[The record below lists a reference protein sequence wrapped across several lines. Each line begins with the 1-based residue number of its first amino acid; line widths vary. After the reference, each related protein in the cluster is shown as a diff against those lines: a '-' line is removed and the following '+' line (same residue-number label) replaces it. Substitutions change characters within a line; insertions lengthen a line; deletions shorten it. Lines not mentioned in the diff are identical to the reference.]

1 MNISILKKYYF
12 RFITMGADIKTSKR
26 DLKKIKLFNLFTLA
40 WYILVIILLF
50 KSYFSSDQ
58 EYKTIVLHLIISG
71 VLIIAQLLHKKK
83 KFITA
88 RLLFI
93 FCVFV
98 VAFYYSNILSLGN
111 YSELYYFIA
120 SPICV
125 ILIDNK
131 YINYTVLAIAILLY
145 TIPNMFLDIYP
156 KGNHLIFIIINIVL
170 FFTYSA
176 SIKNEQALETK
187 TKELAVLSEFQ
198 SQFFINI
205 SHEIRTP
212 LTLIK
217 GQISN
222 LNTVLNKA
230 PEVIIIQKKLNK
242 QVLNIT
248 KIVDDVLDLAKM
260 ETSSFS
266 LNIQEVNITEV
277 IAKIYLSFES
287 VFKQKNINFIFFKD
301 DKNYIARVDIIY
313 LEKAINNIV
322 LNALKYTEQG
332 TVSLKLIKVKEKI
345 QIVIEDTGIGM
356 SEQDVKNI
364 CKRFYQVNNKI
375 NKSGGNGIG
384 LAFSN
389 EIIKHHKGELVIK
402 STLNEGSSF
411 KIILPLLR
419 VEKDKKNRALPLI
432 KIDKVNVTDK
442 EPVKEPVTKLTKKI
456 VLIVDDNFD
465 MRKYLKEILTTY
477 HCVEAE
483 NGLEALHIIENNVAI
498 DFIITD
504 YMMPKMDG
512 YDFIKALKEKGIEI
526 PILMLT
532 AKTDNENKL
541 GILKLG
547 IDDYLHKPF
556 EKEELLI
563 RIDNS
568 LKNYIKRDLFLKKRG
583 VIYSDNQKINQWINK
598 VREYIYNECGN
609 VNFVQADILEH
620 FSISKSSLYR
630 KIKSET
636 GLTPNEF
643 ITEIKLLKAR
653 EILEKNSNKS
663 LKSLSLDVGFL
674 HSFYF
679 SKLYEK
685 RFGNKPFVNNPD

>member
-1 MNISILKKYYF
+1 MQKKIMNISAALKKHYF
-12 RFITMGADIKTSKR
+12 RFIAMGADIKTSKR
-26 DLKKIKLFNLFTLA
+26 DLKKIRLFNLFILA
-40 WYILVIILLF
+40 WYILAIILII
-50 KSYFSSDQ
+50 KNYFSSDQ
-58 EYKTIVLHLIISG
+58 EYKSIVLHLVIIG
-71 VLIIAQLLHKKK
+71 VLIVAQLLHRKKK
-83 KFITA
+83 YITA
-88 RLLFI
+88 RLI
-93 FCVFV
+93 YVFCVFV
-98 VAFYYSNILSLGN
+98 VSFYYSNILSLGN

-131 YINYTVLAIAILLY
+131 YINYVVLSIAILLY
-145 TIPNMFLDIYP
+145 TVPNMFLDIYP
-156 KGNHLIFIIINIVL
+156 KGNHLIFIIINVVL

-212 LTLIK
+212 LTLLK
-217 GQISN
+217 GQIDN
-222 LNTVLNKA
+222 LSIVLKKNT
-230 PEVIIIQKKLNK
+230 EVADIQKKLNK
-242 QVLNIT
+242 QVLSIT

-260 ETSSFS
+260 ETSNFS
-266 LNIQEVNITEV
+266 LNEQEVNITEIV
-277 IAKIYLSFES
+277 AKIYLSFES

-301 DKNYIARVDIIY
+301 GKNYISKVDIIY

-322 LNALKYTEQG
+322 LNALKYTEKG
-332 TVSLKLIKVKEKI
+332 TVSLKLIRVKEKV

-356 SEQDVKNI
+356 SKQDVKNI

-375 NKSGGNGIG
+375 NKAGGNGIG

-389 EIIKHHKGELVIK
+389 EIIKQHKGELVIK
-402 STLNEGSSF
+402 STLNEGSCF
-411 KIILPLLR
+411 RIILPLLR
-419 VEKDKKNRALPLI
+419 VEKEKEIKTLSLI
-432 KIDKVNVTDK
+432 KDDEVSKIDKK
-442 EPVKEPVTKLTKKI
+442 KVTKLTKKV
-456 VLIVDDNFD
+456 VLVVDDNID
-465 MRKYLKEILTTY
+465 MRKYLKELLTAY
-477 HCVEAE
+477 HCIEAE
-483 NGLEALHIIENNVAI
+483 NGIEALQIIENTVVV
-498 DFIITD
+498 DFVITD

-541 GILKLG
+541 AILRLG
-547 IDDYLHKPF
+547 VDDYLHKPF
-556 EKEELLI
+556 EKEELLV
-563 RIDNS
+563 RINNS
-568 LKNYIKRDLFLKKRG
+568 LKNYTKRDEFLKKRG
-583 VIYSDNQKINQWINK
+583 IIYSDNKKINQWINK
-598 VREYIYNECGN
+598 VREYVYNECGN
-609 VNFVQADILEH
+609 IEFIQADILEH
-620 FSISKSSLYR
+620 FSVSKSSLYR

-653 EILEKNSNKS
+653 EILEKNPNKS

-685 RFGNKPFVNNPD
+685 RFGNKPFIY